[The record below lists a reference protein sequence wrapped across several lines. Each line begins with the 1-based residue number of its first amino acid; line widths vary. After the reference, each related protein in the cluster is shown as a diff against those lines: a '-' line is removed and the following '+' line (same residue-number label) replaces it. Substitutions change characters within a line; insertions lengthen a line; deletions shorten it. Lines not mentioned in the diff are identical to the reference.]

1 MQAGRPWAISADGLV
16 VTVRLTP
23 RAGRNS
29 IDGIVRLSDGRS
41 MLRVRVAAAPS
52 GGEAN
57 SALARLL
64 AQTLGVAQ
72 RDVTL
77 VGGGTSRVKRMLIKG
92 DARAI
97 VAALGEIR
105 EVAAK

>member
-1 MQAGRPWAISADGLV
+1 MKADRPWAASADGLV

-23 RAGRNS
+23 RAGRDS

-41 MLRVRVAAAPS
+41 ALRARVAAAPT

-64 AQTLGVAQ
+64 AQTLGVAR

-92 DARAI
+92 DACA
-97 VAALGEIR
+97 VGAALGEIR